1 MCTVLMGNSS
11 QVLIKK
17 EKKKE
22 DEEQEDKGEEKMDL
36 FGNFESIN
44 LQLHPSQS

>member
-17 EKKKE
+17 KKNT
-22 DEEQEDKGEEKMDL
+22 DL

-44 LQLHPSQS
+44 LYIHPLKT

>member
-17 EKKKE
+17 KKKE
-22 DEEQEDKGEEKMDL
+22 DKEQEGKEKKKMNL

-44 LQLHPSQS
+44 LQVHPSQT